1 MPVTQNSR
9 FKLPHATTQDINK
22 IINSLISDKATGS
35 EGIPVRFIELSAN
48 VIDNH
53 LPNIINKD
61 IDPNCYS
68 ESAKNVRTI
77 FKEDERIKIKHYR
90 HVSLLNIFS
99 KICERFIHE
108 NLTPSVNSFLSDFF
122 SA

>member
-22 IINSLISDKATGS
+22 NINSLISDKATGS
-35 EGIPVRFIELSAN
+35 EGIPVRFIELPAN

-61 IDPNCYS
+61 IDPNFYS

-77 FKEDERIKIKHYR
+77 FKEDEKIKVKHYR

-108 NLTPSVNSFLSDFF
+108 NLTPSVNSFLSDFV